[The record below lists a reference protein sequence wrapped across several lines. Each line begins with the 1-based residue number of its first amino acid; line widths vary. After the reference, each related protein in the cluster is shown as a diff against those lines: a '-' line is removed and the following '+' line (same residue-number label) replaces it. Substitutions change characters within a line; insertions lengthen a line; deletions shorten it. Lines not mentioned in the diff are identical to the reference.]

1 MTTSPK
7 YDPNNE
13 LFVRR
18 EDFDRVFAKAVPK
31 ATFHRWVT
39 EGKIKKARDL
49 DGWYLLNKTLVHQGM
64 EPVDVTEFR
73 KEREAV
79 PTGLR
84 NSQLLYLAVILS
96 DLHYEILSP
105 PRFKLPTMLTVEEV
119 AKINIL
125 QAEHERAMELYPKR
139 SDQILFPNGF
149 LSALEAAAAR
159 AVVPATKCSR
169 SRRCL

>member
-1 MTTSPK
+1 MSAVPK

-31 ATFHRWVT
+31 ATFHRWVA

-64 EPVDVTEFR
+64 EPVDVSEFR
-73 KEREAV
+73 KERQAV
-79 PTGLR
+79 PAGLR

-96 DLHYEILSP
+96 DLHFEILCP
-105 PRFKLPTMLTVEEV
+105 PRFQLPGTLTAEEV
-119 AKINIL
+119 EKIRIL
-125 QAEHERAMELYPKR
+125 KAEHTRAMEPYTERLE
-139 SDQILFPNGF
+139 QIIYRNGF
-149 LSALEAAAAR
+149 LAALDAAAF
-159 AVVPATKCSR
+159 VDGEW
-169 SRRCL
+169 